1 MTADEARQ
9 VLGVSASAT
18 YAEVFAR
25 YERLFESNEKGGS
38 FYLQSKVYRA
48 RESLERE
55 YDEEVVRAENEAAAA
70 RKDGTQRAVEDGREG
85 GGEGRVVVNASERR
99 ARASGGGGGR
109 ARFVF

>member
-85 GGEGRVVVNASERR
+85 GGKDAS
-99 ARASGGGGGR
+99 S
-109 ARFVF
+109 